1 MTAPGSSVPGPD
13 TRLQSTWLVGRR
25 CGTAIPIS
33 GSNVKLLFDQAG
45 SPAVPAE
52 GFYFH
57 TETCCACDAS
67 LGDLVPKVDVVPNGQ
82 TSKPG
87 PRHDS

>member
-1 MTAPGSSVPGPD
+1 MPGPD